1 MGVDKNYRGNNIG
14 RMLINIAVKKALEAS
29 YLIACRLLLVETSQD
44 MKSYYLQKLNLGF
57 EWFKDRKA
65 FSILVIDLLKYE
77 KSLK

>member
-1 MGVDKNYRGNNIG
+1 MILTFLNIISRIYLPTFDLNY
-14 RMLINIAVKKALEAS
+14 K
-29 YLIACRLLLVETSQD
+29 RLLLVETSQD